1 MNFINFAES
10 DDLTKQNLAALAS
23 KVQYYINIIL
33 GSLAGL
39 FVLVLCIIAAWAWFK
54 ASKADSEEQ
63 RQGELKKVKYLGI
76 FLAVL
81 VILWGISGIVTTILK
96 NIWKVS

>member
-10 DDLTKQNLAALAS
+10 DDVTKQNLAALAS

-39 FVLVLCIIAAWAWFK
+39 FVLVLCIIAA
-54 ASKADSEEQ
+54 
-63 RQGELKKVKYLGI
+63 
-76 FLAVL
+76 
-81 VILWGISGIVTTILK
+81 
-96 NIWKVS
+96 